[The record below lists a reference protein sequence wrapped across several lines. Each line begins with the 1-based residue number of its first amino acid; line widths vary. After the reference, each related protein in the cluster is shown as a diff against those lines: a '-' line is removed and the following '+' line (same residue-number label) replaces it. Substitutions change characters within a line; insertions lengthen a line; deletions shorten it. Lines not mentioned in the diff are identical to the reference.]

1 MRWRRWP
8 GSRAPTSRQ
17 LSALN
22 GERKACNWRS
32 IESRSIVAC
41 GSVAGD
47 SRHVV
52 VVVVRGGWWTCGLDD
67 AAWHSGSVAGDS
79 RHVVVVVVSG
89 AGGPVGWPTP
99 LESRC

>member
-1 MRWRRWP
+1 MLVATITDRLYRWV
-8 GSRAPTSRQ
+8 GAVGLAALRAVPTSRQ

-22 GERKACNWRS
+22 GERKALNWRS

-52 VVVVRGGWWTCGLDD
+52 VVV
-67 AAWHSGSVAGDS
+67 
-79 RHVVVVVVSG
+79 SG